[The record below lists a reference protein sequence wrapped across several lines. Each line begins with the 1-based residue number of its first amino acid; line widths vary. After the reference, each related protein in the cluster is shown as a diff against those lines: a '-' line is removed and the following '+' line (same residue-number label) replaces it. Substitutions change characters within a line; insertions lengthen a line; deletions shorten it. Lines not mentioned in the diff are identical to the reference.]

1 MSAGYRSFVARHVG
15 GAVSTPAPGSAR
27 SMLAY
32 WLGGAWAGTAIIPP
46 QPPVEEQHA
55 KGKKRKLPRN
65 DNQDL
70 LILIPCMLAVIESD

>member
-1 MSAGYRSFVARHVG
+1 MAAKRNVLPGYLKRAGAKP
-15 GAVSTPAPGSAR
+15 TPSVR

-32 WLGGAWAGTAIIPP
+32 WLGGAWQGGITPIPP
-46 QPPVEEQHA
+46 IEEEEQHA
-55 KGKKRKLPRN
+55 KGKKKKLARN